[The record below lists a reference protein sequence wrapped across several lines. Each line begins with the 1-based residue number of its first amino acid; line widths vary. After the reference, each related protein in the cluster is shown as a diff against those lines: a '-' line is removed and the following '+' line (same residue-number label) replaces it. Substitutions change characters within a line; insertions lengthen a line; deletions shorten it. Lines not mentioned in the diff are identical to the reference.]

1 VKTILSVLIL
11 IAIIVLRETLSE
23 ISREIGKDLYE
34 TLKGLIREM
43 IERHK
48 GVAIEI
54 KVPDR

>member
-1 VKTILSVLIL
+1 MKTILSVLIL